1 MANIFL
7 VSHNLPLFHSPKSSW
22 NKLQNMRN
30 SENISPILHSAPHD
44 NNYILTQIIS
54 YIMIYMLELWQLI
67 SKDLMLDSSNEPI
80 RITKRKIN
88 DVSIAYFNTLRCI
101 VDWKHVLNK
110 NSPDNEY
117 NEFLIIFLGLYNE
130 VFPKQKTKN
139 RRQSFNSPLMTKGLR
154 KSSKK
159 KRRLYEQF
167 LKNRNPEKEL
177 NYKQYKTQIIQI
189 LSIYTNIIQWN
200 LWIADT

>member
-1 MANIFL
+1 
-7 VSHNLPLFHSPKSSW
+7 
-22 NKLQNMRN
+22 
-30 SENISPILHSAPHD
+30 
-44 NNYILTQIIS
+44 
-54 YIMIYMLELWQLI
+54 
-67 SKDLMLDSSNEPI
+67 MLDSSNEPI

-101 VDWKHVLNK
+101 FDWKHVLNK

-200 LWIADT
+200 L